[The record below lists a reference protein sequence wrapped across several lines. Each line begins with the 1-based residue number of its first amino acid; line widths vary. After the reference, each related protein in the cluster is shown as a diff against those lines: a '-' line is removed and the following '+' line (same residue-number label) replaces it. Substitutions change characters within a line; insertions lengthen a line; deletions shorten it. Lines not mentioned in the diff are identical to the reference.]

1 MTKLIDS
8 RIVALLIGFWIAY
21 CLGVEAYDGAIV
33 LLAVY
38 LFALHE
44 NKKAVNSSQDPT
56 QVATND

>member
-1 MTKLIDS
+1 MTKLINS
-8 RIVALLIGFWIAY
+8 RIVALFIGFWIAY
-21 CLGVEAYDGAIV
+21 CLGVKAYDGAAF
-33 LLAVY
+33 LLISY